1 MSRGTQ
7 QLSWPAQSVEWGAV
21 GFGKIIEE
29 QLQLEGM
36 GRGLSEN
43 TQYWGGGQG
52 TVHDLVQPLIILSYM

>member
-43 TQYWGGGQG
+43 TETHSIEVVVRAQSMNWYN
-52 TVHDLVQPLIILSYM
+52 L

>member
-1 MSRGTQ
+1 MHESHR
-7 QLSWPAQSVEWGAV
+7 LSWPAQSVERGSV

-43 TQYWGGGQG
+43 TETQSIEVVVRTQSMNWYN
-52 TVHDLVQPLIILSYM
+52 I